1 MQDHPERARRGR
13 WPLRAVAALL
23 VGLLLCSCGAL
34 ALIPVLALGASRETQ
49 TGRAFQVLFAALFAL
64 LGLLILLTERQLRQ
78 MGWSR
83 APVSF
88 ARLLFASVSSFTF
101 WVGLAL
107 FGLALA
113 RLELPAQAGA
123 LNTAFWAIVL
133 FWLIGEVAMMV
144 RFFLRPRR
152 ARAPGRD
159 EGVPGPGEE

>member
-1 MQDHPERARRGR
+1 MQGHHAQPPRGR
-13 WPLRAVAALL
+13 WPVRVLGTLL

-34 ALIPVLALGASRETQ
+34 ALIPLFAQSARHETQ
-49 TGRAFQVLFAALFAL
+49 TDRAFQVLFAALFAL

-83 APVSF
+83 APVSL
-88 ARLLFASVSSFTF
+88 ARLLFTSLSSFTF

-113 RLELPAQAGA
+113 RLMLSAQADA
-123 LNTAFWAIVL
+123 LNTAFWTVAG
-133 FWLIGEVAMMV
+133 FWLVGEAAITARM
-144 RFFLRPRR
+144 FLRPRR

-159 EGVPGPGEE
+159 EEPGG